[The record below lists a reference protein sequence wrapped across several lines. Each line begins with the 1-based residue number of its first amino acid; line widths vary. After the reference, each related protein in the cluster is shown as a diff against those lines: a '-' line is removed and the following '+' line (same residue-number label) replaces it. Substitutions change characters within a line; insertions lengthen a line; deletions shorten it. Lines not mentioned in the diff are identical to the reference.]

1 MSRWLAALFLF
12 LTAGTLAFGFSASQR
27 ERGAADFSAGG
38 CLHCHTIHNA
48 GGHKGPDLSGVG
60 RILTQAQ
67 IRAQIT
73 HGGKE
78 MPPFRDV
85 LEPTQIDDLVAY
97 LHSCRERTKK

>member
-1 MSRWLAALFLF
+1 MIRWLAALFLF
-12 LTAGTLAFGFSASQR
+12 LTAGPLAFGSSTSQLG
-27 ERGAADFSAGG
+27 RGAADFSASG
-38 CLHCHTIHNA
+38 CSHCHTIHNA

-60 RILTQAQ
+60 RILTKAQ

-85 LEPTQIDDLVAY
+85 LDPTQIDDLVVY
-97 LHSCRERTKK
+97 LHSCREKTKK